1 LWHNFLVKILRSNQ
15 YQRDNCNFHWLKK
28 PILSGRYRQWLQ
40 DEGSLTQRLRQ
51 RNDGFTVKP
60 SLVAY
65 GKPFFDE
72 LALLAIP
79 MRSKALIREV
89 FLMGGKQP
97 LVFAHSVLP
106 PRSIRGPWLNLRH
119 LGNKPLGA
127 KLFSAPKVRRM
138 TLSYK
143 KLAPHHV
150 LYQHAIQGLDE
161 KPGYLWARRSLFSL
175 NCANIMVTEVFL
187 PQILL

>member
-1 LWHNFLVKILRSNQ
+1 MKILRSNK
-15 YQRDNCNFHWLKK
+15 YQRANCNFHWLKK

-40 DEGSLTQRLRQ
+40 DEGSLTKRLRQ
-51 RNDGFTVKP
+51 RHDDFTVKP
-60 SLVAY
+60 ALVAY

-79 MRSKALIREV
+79 MRSKALVREI
-89 FLMGGKQP
+89 FLMGGEQA

-106 PRSIRGPWLNLRH
+106 RSSMRGAWRGLRY

-127 KLFSAPKVRRM
+127 KLFSAPQVRRM

-143 KLAPHHV
+143 KLAPHHA
-150 LYQHAIQGLDE
+150 LYQHAIQGFDE
-161 KPGYLWARRSLFSL
+161 KPDYLWARRSLFSL

-187 PQILL
+187 PRILLQS